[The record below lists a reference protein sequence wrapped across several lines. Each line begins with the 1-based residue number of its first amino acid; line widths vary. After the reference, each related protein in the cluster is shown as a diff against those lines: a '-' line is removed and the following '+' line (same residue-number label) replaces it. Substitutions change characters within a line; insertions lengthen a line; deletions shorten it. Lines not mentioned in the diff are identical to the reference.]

1 MGEHMQMNHYLW
13 SLYLQA
19 GGQTI
24 VERFTAFETGDR
36 EKFAAIQLFLLH
48 MFASSQAEVQH
59 GISIPLLLQLLDGK
73 PLDRKSV
80 V

>member
-1 MGEHMQMNHYLW
+1 MNHYLW

-36 EKFAAIQLFLLH
+36 EKFAAFIVVLFIMRLH
-48 MFASSQAEVQH
+48 YFVWVE
-59 GISIPLLLQLLDGK
+59 K
-73 PLDRKSV
+73 PSAN
-80 V
+80 